1 MNKLE
6 KWLLVSI
13 AAALVAVGAASLLL
27 RRGAHTAEIQ
37 PRAVL
42 PGHAGHFKPLTFF
55 PDGKTILSAGA
66 NAAGDGFFRF
76 LDAEYGQELQTAFFP
91 HASVVVTPV
100 SVAVSPNGGTIAV
113 GSVGNDYRLWNVST
127 GELRHLKSTH
137 KEGYP
142 VIEFSPNGR
151 TVAALSDNPSNL
163 ISIWNVETGAL
174 IQTTNG
180 VTFMYSPDGK
190 MLASAGMDPTVKV
203 WNAETGALIHTL
215 RGHRNTVYLAAFSPD
230 NKRIAS
236 ASYDKTVKIW
246 DASTGA
252 LIQTLSGHRDK
263 VLSAVYSPDGK
274 TIASVSDR
282 YAKIWDAATG
292 ALLHT
297 IEEQIDFSLSHVF
310 SPGGKYLLKSVQNA
324 VHIWDAAT
332 GEPLYI
338 LRHSSEQIHYIAHSP
353 DGSATEGTIAAANEI
368 GEILIW
374 NLNDAAP

>member
-6 KWLLVSI
+6 KWLLISI

-27 RRGAHTAEIQ
+27 RRGADTAEVQ
-37 PRAVL
+37 LRAVL
-42 PGHAGHFKPLTFF
+42 PGHTGAVRSLAFF
-55 PDGKTILSAGA
+55 PDGKTLVSAGIDD
-66 NAAGDGFFRF
+66 NLVHLWDV
-76 LDAEYGQELQTAFFP
+76 ESGQLLQTANFSS
-91 HASVVVTPV
+91 ASA
-100 SVAVSPNGGTIAV
+100 AVGPASLAVLPNGETIAI
-113 GSVGNDYRLWNVST
+113 GFDGNSYCLWNVST
-127 GELRHLKSTH
+127 GELKSLKSTH

-142 VIEFSPNGR
+142 AIGYSPDGR
-151 TVAALSDNPSNL
+151 TVAALSGGSSDL
-163 ISIWNVETGAL
+163 IFIWNVETGAL

-180 VTFMYSPDGK
+180 SAFMYSPDGS
-190 MLASAGMDPTVKV
+190 MLASAGIDPTFKV
-203 WNAETGALIHTL
+203 WNAETGALMHTL
-215 RGHRNTVYLAAFSPD
+215 SGHSSTVNLASFSPD
-230 NKRIAS
+230 SKRIVS

-246 DASTGA
+246 DAETGS
-252 LIQTLSGHRDK
+252 LIQTLSGHRDR
-263 VLSAVYSPDGK
+263 VLSAAYSPDGK

-292 ALLHT
+292 ALIHT
-297 IEEQIDFSLSHVF
+297 IEEQIDFYLSHEF
-310 SPGGKYLLKSVQNA
+310 SPSGKYLLKNVPNA

-353 DGSATEGTIAAANEI
+353 DGSATEGTIAAADQN